1 MVDEEPQTRSQKMGL
16 LGAISYIIGNI
27 VGSGIFI
34 TPTSILEQVNSV
46 GLCLLIWILAAFI
59 SILGSFCYVELGT
72 SIRISGADFA
82 YICYVKWYPI
92 AFAFMCVGCIITYP
106 ATLAVQAMTFSEY
119 IFKGIEISL
128 PKNEEYWAKMLLGF
142 ALIWI
147 LMFMNFFSLK
157 TFVSRFQIAA
167 SVAKVA
173 ATGIV
178 IVTGFVYLFQGKTKN
193 FSEPFNGSTWEANAI
208 VTALFAGLF
217 SYDGWDILNF
227 GAEEIEK
234 PKRTMPLAII
244 IGMCSIALIYL
255 AVNISYFTIL
265 DVQDFLDSPAVAQS
279 FAEKTLGNFKYTIP
293 FFVAILLVGSLNSTM
308 FSASRYLQAA
318 SRQGHLP
325 SFISAINP
333 ESDSPRT
340 ALFVHVLL
348 AMAISFTGNVDSLI
362 NYVALAQWSQRAFT
376 MVALMFLRFR
386 GLPVH
391 PDRIRNFI
399 LMPMVF
405 GFVCWSLVIVT
416 VVQAFTQKD
425 NSDGR
430 TGVYI
435 IFGILALGLMV
446 FSMFVFEKS
455 LPSKEW
461 WKSGSTKVN
470 ESSTKFAQLLFNVMP
485 DLAQPGEDQMHL
497 DEVKNGDDE
506 GNGEDEIIKEKQ
518 RNGSNLNKVYPLLDG
533 VDLQQ
538 RKTTT
543 LSDFGLTKF

>member
-1 MVDEEPQTRSQKMGL
+1 MVEEESQTRSQKMGL
-16 LGAISYIIGNI
+16 MGAISYIIGNI

-46 GLCLLIWILAAFI
+46 GLCLIIWILAALI

-82 YICYVKWYPI
+82 YICYVKWYPL

-119 IFKGIEISL
+119 IFKGVQIDL
-128 PKNEEYWAKMLLGF
+128 PENEEYWAKMLLGF
-142 ALIWI
+142 ALIWL

-167 SVAKVA
+167 SIAKVA

-178 IVTGFVYLFQGKTKN
+178 IVTGFIYLFKGHTKN
-193 FSEPFNGSTWEANAI
+193 FNDPFGGSTWEANAI

-265 DVQDFLDSPAVAQS
+265 DVADFLDSPAVAQT
-279 FAEKTLGNFKYTIP
+279 FAERTLGNFRYTIP

-325 SFISAINP
+325 SFISGINP

-340 ALFVHVLL
+340 ALFIHVLL
-348 AMAISFTGNVDSLI
+348 AMAISFTGNVDNLI

-376 MVALMFLRFR
+376 MIALLFLRFR
-386 GLPVH
+386 SMPVH

-399 LMPMVF
+399 LMPMTF
-405 GFVCWSLVIVT
+405 GFVCWSLVVVT
-416 VVQAFTQKD
+416 VVQAFTQAD
-425 NSDGR
+425 NWQGR
-430 TGVYI
+430 AGVYI
-435 IFGILALGLMV
+435 IFGILGLGFFV
-446 FSMFVFEKS
+446 FLMFVFEKA
-455 LPSKEW
+455 LPSVET
-461 WKSGSTKVN
+461 WKNGSERAN
-470 ESSTKFAQLLFNVMP
+470 EGTTKFAQIIFNVMP
-485 DLAQPGEDQMHL
+485 DLAVEGEDQMHL
-497 DEVKNGDDE
+497 DDLPKK
-506 GNGEDEIIKEKQ
+506 GEEE
-518 RNGSNLNKVYPLLDG
+518 NGSIHKVYPTLDAPE
-533 VDLQQ
+533 LHH
-538 RKTTT
+538 RKPTQNTE
-543 LSDFGLTKF
+543 DGFTKF